1 MIVRVRICSFNE
13 SLYTLVS
20 GNDDVNGVRVDRN
33 KSSRGKF
40 SVPARF
46 DDGFGGNGKDDGS
59 PIARLF
65 DDTGGSVNLN
75 VERII
80 DTEQETSDEPLL
92 SSLTCEFRIS
102 RDETKMKDND
112 INNRELSKQNYHL

>member
-13 SLYTLVS
+13 SLYTFVS

-46 DDGFGGNGKDDGS
+46 DDGFGGNGKDDEG

-65 DDTGGSVNLN
+65 DDAGGSVNLN